1 MPSHLRCDLCAKSGV
16 DCIMRMR
23 AEKTVSCAACMA
35 AKKKCGWAKKTREEF
50 ADALA
55 RAETTVREGGLSYSL
70 IVDGR
75 GSYWGRGVER
85 VLFALPGA
93 AHDEDEDEDE
103 DDDLVGSV
111 SDGPRSP
118 TTSEEY
124 GRLISDFEGLQ
135 VGMAQAL
142 DGMKK
147 LAARKKGSDAGS
159 SATGGEVPM
168 EVDLDVEGVGVPARK
183 RQRTAVK
190 TEKGKGK
197 AV

>member
-1 MPSHLRCDLCAKSGV
+1 MRKVRGGLYHAHEGGEDGV
-16 DCIMRMR
+16 VRGLYGR
-23 AEKTVSCAACMA
+23 E
-35 AKKKCGWAKKTREEF
+35 KKCGWAKKTREEF

-93 AHDEDEDEDE
+93 AHDEEEDEDE

-135 VGMAQAL
+135 VGMVQAL

-168 EVDLDVEGVGVPARK
+168 EVDSDVEVGGPAKK
-183 RQRTAVK
+183 RPRTAVK
-190 TEKGKGK
+190 KEKGTEKGKGK